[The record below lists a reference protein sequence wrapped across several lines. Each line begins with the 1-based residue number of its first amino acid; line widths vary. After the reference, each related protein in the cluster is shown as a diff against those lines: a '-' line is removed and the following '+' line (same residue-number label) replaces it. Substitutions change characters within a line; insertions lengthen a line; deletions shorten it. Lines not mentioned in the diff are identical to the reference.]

1 MKIGR
6 AHRPSSSSSSSS
18 SCSIPRA
25 VLSVFEGEDEGR
37 GRERRSHAFTIL
49 EIMIALFIFALVLTA
64 IYSIWHGIVKGTASG
79 LKAAAEVQRSRVAMR
94 TIEQAF
100 LSARVF
106 NENIKYYYFIADS
119 RGEQSAISMTCRLP
133 SDFLG
138 MGFIDPN
145 LRMRRVD
152 IYTRAGQDGTDE
164 LVVSHLPLL
173 LETNVVGNEPYSIV
187 LARDVSRFEL
197 EYLEPRKNEWVTEWT
212 YTNMLPK
219 LVRVTLGLGKLG
231 GSYSGQPQDLVS
243 RIIAIPAQNIIGLQ
257 GGGPIQGMPPPP
269 LNPGGNPAYQQPG
282 ITQPGTRFSNPGAS
296 GFKR

>member
-1 MKIGR
+1 MAHGMPAALGIESEGR
-6 AHRPSSSSSSSS
+6 A
-18 SCSIPRA
+18 
-25 VLSVFEGEDEGR
+25 R
-37 GRERRSHAFTIL
+37 GKEAFTIL

-64 IYSIWHGIVKGTASG
+64 IYSIWHGIVKGTTSG

-100 LSARVF
+100 RSARVF
-106 NENIKYYYFIADS
+106 NDNIKYYYFIAES

-152 IYTRAGQDGTDE
+152 IFTRPGPDGTDE

-197 EYLEPRKNEWVTEWT
+197 EYLEPRKNEWVTEWI

-231 GSYSGQPQDLVS
+231 GSSGQSQDLAS
-243 RIIAIPAQNIIGLQ
+243 QLIDLQAQNIIGLQ
-257 GGGPIQGMPPPP
+257 GGGSIPGVPPP
-269 LNPGGNPAYQQPG
+269 LNPGINPPYQTQPG
-282 ITQPGTRFSNPGAS
+282 ITQPGKFPNRGPS
-296 GFKR
+296 GSSQ

>member
-1 MKIGR
+1 MKIACFHR
-6 AHRPSSSSSSSS
+6 PRPSSSSS
-18 SCSIPRA
+18 IPTAIGLPGA
-25 VLSVFEGEDEGR
+25 VDSVFEDERRER
-37 GRERRSHAFTIL
+37 GRTSQAFTIL
-49 EIMIALFIFALVLTA
+49 EIMIALFIFALVLSA
-64 IYSIWHGIVKGTASG
+64 IYSIWHGIMKGTASG

-119 RGEQSAISMTCRLP
+119 RGELSAISMTCRLP

-138 MGFIDPN
+138 MGFVDPN
-145 LRMRRVD
+145 LRMRRVN
-152 IYTRAGQDGTDE
+152 IFTQAGPDGADE

-197 EYLEPRKNEWVTEWT
+197 EYVEPRKGEWVKEWT

-243 RIIAIPAQNIIGLQ
+243 W
-257 GGGPIQGMPPPP
+257 
-269 LNPGGNPAYQQPG
+269 
-282 ITQPGTRFSNPGAS
+282 F
-296 GFKR
+296 

>member
-145 LRMRRVD
+145 LRM
-152 IYTRAGQDGTDE
+152 
-164 LVVSHLPLL
+164 
-173 LETNVVGNEPYSIV
+173 
-187 LARDVSRFEL
+187 
-197 EYLEPRKNEWVTEWT
+197 
-212 YTNMLPK
+212 
-219 LVRVTLGLGKLG
+219 
-231 GSYSGQPQDLVS
+231 
-243 RIIAIPAQNIIGLQ
+243 
-257 GGGPIQGMPPPP
+257 
-269 LNPGGNPAYQQPG
+269 
-282 ITQPGTRFSNPGAS
+282 
-296 GFKR
+296 